1 MSKEKQSQKKI
12 ESQSNCNDDPD
23 VLSQEEID
31 RLLDIMCDNKEIK
44 TVKEKKIKVYD
55 FKRPDIIGK
64 AELRI
69 FSEIMEKFCIQ
80 ITDFLQREYKFKA
93 CVHVASVD
101 QYTRQEFIFT
111 IPSRTFAV
119 SSDWLGGH
127 VILNMNPNTFMN
139 GFLRIPE
146 SPVHSKKANQKNK
159 KEMNEQGILLTKHIE
174 LLMQKVMRNFHRQ

>member
-12 ESQSNCNDDPD
+12 DSQSNCNNDPD

-69 FSEIMEKFCIQ
+69 FSEIMEKF
-80 ITDFLQREYKFKA
+80 
-93 CVHVASVD
+93 
-101 QYTRQEFIFT
+101 
-111 IPSRTFAV
+111 
-119 SSDWLGGH
+119 
-127 VILNMNPNTFMN
+127 
-139 GFLRIPE
+139 
-146 SPVHSKKANQKNK
+146 
-159 KEMNEQGILLTKHIE
+159 
-174 LLMQKVMRNFHRQ
+174 